1 MFPLALLNGGDDGWN
16 VTSAHTFSKTNVDGR
31 AMLLGASVSTGGS
44 SETWLSALED
54 TVYSATSSIRV
65 NYTASN
71 VINTNATNAGITH
84 WVKAVCY
91 DSGGLVVG
99 SVGLRYTFYTT
110 GTVMFTVNV
119 VLENPSYI
127 SSDQKT
133 QLGVLS
139 FNASDVFKLSVD
151 VTTKNWTVIKEGGGS
166 VDGDALLGLMPATT
180 AYVRYYVDFHTGQNI
195 TGFAEMQVLLDS

>member
-1 MFPLALLNGGDDGWN
+1 MPAKKSSPANKACPLVSVGAAPPA
-16 VTSAHTFSKTNVDGR
+16 VT
-31 AMLLGASVSTGGS
+31 
-44 SETWLSALED
+44 

-71 VINTNATNAGITH
+71 VINTNPTSAGITH

-99 SVGLRYTFYTT
+99 SVGLRYTFNTT
-110 GTVMFTVNV
+110 GTVMFAVYV
-119 VLENPSYI
+119 VLEAPSYI

-180 AYVRYYVDFHTGQNI
+180 AYVRYYVDFHIGQSI